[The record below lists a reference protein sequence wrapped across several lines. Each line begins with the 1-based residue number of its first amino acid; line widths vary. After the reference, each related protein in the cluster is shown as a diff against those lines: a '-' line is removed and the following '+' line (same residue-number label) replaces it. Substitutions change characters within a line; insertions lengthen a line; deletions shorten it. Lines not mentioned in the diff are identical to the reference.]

1 MQAEDARARAG
12 AGSAGGSGH
21 EIPQSRHKSDEER
34 PPRLPAPL
42 GPWVAVYKRVAP
54 EASFAIKWK
63 LRCPPQ
69 QIRAS
74 SGERYGRSEAV
85 SIAARRHHAMPKL
98 QRFRGV
104 RQRHWGSWVSEIR
117 HPLLKTRI
125 WLGTYETAEDAARA
139 YDEAARLMSGP
150 AARTNF
156 PPNSAG
162 GGGGTLSPTLRAK
175 LEKCC
180 TAPLEPGPAQGQ
192 RHGASAPRTTAQGQG
207 GHEEEDDEEA
217 AAKDGEEDEEDIEA
231 MIRELTYYGPV
242 EIQQNQH
249 PSSAGAACSSSA
261 ITSATVTTRH

>member
-1 MQAEDARARAG
+1 
-12 AGSAGGSGH
+12 
-21 EIPQSRHKSDEER
+21 
-34 PPRLPAPL
+34 
-42 GPWVAVYKRVAP
+42 
-54 EASFAIKWK
+54 
-63 LRCPPQ
+63 
-69 QIRAS
+69 
-74 SGERYGRSEAV
+74 
-85 SIAARRHHAMPKL
+85 MPKL

-156 PPNSAG
+156 PPNTGG

-180 TAPLEPGPAQGQ
+180 A
-192 RHGASAPRTTAQGQG
+192 APRPGQG
-207 GHEEEDDEEA
+207 GANASGAAGADGATGARQDDEEEETAAA
-217 AAKDGEEDEEDIEA
+217 AAKGDHGGDGEEYIEE

-242 EIQQNQH
+242 EIQQ
-249 PSSAGAACSSSA
+249 PSAAAAAAACSSSA
-261 ITSATVTTRH
+261 IR